1 MRAARLSSPK
11 RFELIDVDPP
21 ALEEGQVLI
30 RLQRL
35 SICGSDLR
43 IYDRLLPEEEYPL
56 VPGRPGHECAGVV
69 EDSRSDEYR
78 AGQRVIVLPSTS
90 AGLVEYVAEAPGRII
105 PLPDEGDLAT
115 LLMCQPMGTVMYC
128 CKRIGSVLGKRVVI
142 LGQGAIGL
150 SFTDMMVRQGAR
162 QVIVVD
168 LLDYRLEHAK
178 KLGATHTINADRDN
192 AVTAVEEITQGEL
205 ADVVVEAVGRP
216 ETANMIWPLL
226 RLQGVVALF
235 GLPHDQDTFPFDYDA
250 MMSKLPTILATVG
263 ARTADPTQHIKECVD
278 LVTQGRLDLSHLVT
292 HRLAFE
298 DVQQAYD
305 MYSDKT
311 DGVIKVIMDI

>member
-11 RFELIDVDPP
+11 QFELLDVDVPI
-21 ALEEGQVLI
+21 LEDGQVLI

-56 VPGRPGHECAGVV
+56 GPGRPGHECAGVV

-105 PLPDEGDLAT
+105 PLPDEGDLTA

-128 CKRIGSVLGKRVVI
+128 CKRIGNVLSKRVVV

-150 SFTDMMVRQGAR
+150 NFTDMMVRQGAS
-162 QVIVVD
+162 QVIAVD
-168 LLDYRLEHAK
+168 LLDYGK
-178 KLGATHTINADRDN
+178 
-192 AVTAVEEITQGEL
+192 
-205 ADVVVEAVGRP
+205 
-216 ETANMIWPLL
+216 
-226 RLQGVVALF
+226 
-235 GLPHDQDTFPFDYDA
+235 
-250 MMSKLPTILATVG
+250 
-263 ARTADPTQHIKECVD
+263 
-278 LVTQGRLDLSHLVT
+278 
-292 HRLAFE
+292 
-298 DVQQAYD
+298 
-305 MYSDKT
+305 
-311 DGVIKVIMDI
+311 